1 MIINFDPKDISMDN
15 SLKVPLIKYHG
26 EGAGG
31 GNFSKGKVEDEKNYI
46 VPTPPTLNIMLICN

>member
-1 MIINFDPKDISMDN
+1 MDN

-46 VPTPPTLNIMLICN
+46 VPTPPIL